1 MRWNIASR
9 LQFDGIKRS
18 TAWETKK
25 TGADQNNR
33 IRISV
38 RDGCLR
44 KNRAAVLFMLM
55 RGNAGYLYDL
65 GYKKL
70 TRILHS
76 GGNRFYTGSVFF

>member
-18 TAWETKK
+18 NARETKK
-25 TGADQNNR
+25 TGADKNNR
-33 IRISV
+33 IMISV
-38 RDGCLR
+38 KGRLSEKGSGSRPFYVDE
-44 KNRAAVLFMLM
+44 
-55 RGNAGYLYDL
+55 GNAGCLYDP